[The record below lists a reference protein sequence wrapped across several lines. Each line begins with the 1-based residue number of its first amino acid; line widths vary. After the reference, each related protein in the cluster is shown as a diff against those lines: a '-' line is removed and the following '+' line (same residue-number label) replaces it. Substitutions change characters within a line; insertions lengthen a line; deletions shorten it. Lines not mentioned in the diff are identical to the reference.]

1 VEKFMTQ
8 AHETIENPLLRNFVE
23 DLNKAIGDRLQS
35 VVLYGSAARGD
46 FQKAT
51 SDFNLLVVLD
61 NLDPSTLDDLS
72 SVISGWVRK
81 KQPFPRF
88 FTPALIK
95 DSTDVFPIEFLE
107 IRTHHVNLFGPDPL
121 EGVVV
126 QTDRLRLWCERE
138 LREKMMRLREG
149 YMDANGKSRAVK
161 RLLIE
166 SYSIFLAI
174 FRGCLHLLGGEIP
187 ARNEEVVKAFCSRA
201 ELDHSPFD
209 TVLRLRSGEKPE
221 IDAAALFSDYYAEL
235 TKAVQ
240 RIDRFTVAETDTL

>member
-1 VEKFMTQ
+1 MTQ
-8 AHETIENPLLRNFVE
+8 AQENIENPVLR
-23 DLNKAIGDRLQS
+23 DLVAELKKAMGDRLRS

-61 NLDPSTLDDLS
+61 NLGPSTLDDLS
-72 SVISGWVRK
+72 PVISDWVRK

-88 FTPALIK
+88 FTPELIT

-126 QTDRLRLWCERE
+126 HTDRLRLWCERE

-149 YMDANGKSRAVK
+149 YMDSKGKPRVVK

-187 ARNEEVVKAFCSRA
+187 AHNEEVVKAFCARA

-209 TVLRLRSGEKPE
+209 TILRLRSGEKLE
-221 IDAAALFSDYYAEL
+221 IDAVALFSNYYAEL

-240 RIDRFTVAETDTL
+240 RVDRFAVTETDTL